1 MHACMGTEGL
11 LALGYWLLLI
21 YKGDASE
28 KLVIN
33 RTITLFFWESLTT
46 TFTYLI
52 ALLLLFFSFFFL
64 LIKERIA
71 ESHGSQCGFCTP
83 GIVMSMYTLLR
94 SNPVPTQK
102 EIESAFE
109 GMKLL
114 SWFMACKRAF
124 SPYDCEIKLD

>member
-1 MHACMGTEGL
+1 MGTKGL
-11 LALGYWLLLI
+11 LALGLWLLLI
-21 YKGDASE
+21 YKGDASG

-33 RTITLFFWESLTT
+33 RTITLFFLGITDNYNYISYSTVI
-46 TFTYLI
+46 F
-52 ALLLLFFSFFFL
+52 LFFFFL

-71 ESHGSQCGFCTP
+71 KSHGSQCGFCTP

-94 SNPVPTQK
+94 NNPAPTQK

-114 SWFMACKRAF
+114 S
-124 SPYDCEIKLD
+124 

>member
-1 MHACMGTEGL
+1 M

-21 YKGDASE
+21 YKGDTSN

-33 RTITLFFWESLTT
+33 RTITLVLEITDNYIYISCSTVIFF
-46 TFTYLI
+46 FRFI
-52 ALLLLFFSFFFL
+52 FL

-71 ESHGSQCGFCTP
+71 KSHGSQCGFCTP
-83 GIVMSMYTLLR
+83 GIVMSMYTVLR
-94 SNPVPTQK
+94 NNLVPTQK

-114 SWFMACKRAF
+114 S
-124 SPYDCEIKLD
+124 

>member
-1 MHACMGTEGL
+1 MVKIGGTIDLKICRSLKKKRRCMGTKGL
-11 LALGYWLLLI
+11 LALGLWLLLI
-21 YKGDASE
+21 YKGDASDRQ
-28 KLVIN
+28 VVN
-33 RTITLFFWESLTT
+33 RTITLFFWKSQTT

-52 ALLLLFFSFFFL
+52 ALLLLFFCFFFL

-71 ESHGSQCGFCTP
+71 KSHGSQCGFCTP

-94 SNPVPTQK
+94 NNPAPTQK

-114 SWFMACKRAF
+114 S
-124 SPYDCEIKLD
+124 

>member
-1 MHACMGTEGL
+1 MGTKGL
-11 LALGYWLLLI
+11 LALGLWLLLI
-21 YKGDASE
+21 YKGDASG

-33 RTITLFFWESLTT
+33 RTINLFFWESLTT
-46 TFTYLI
+46 TITYLI
-52 ALLLLFFSFFFL
+52 ALLFFLFLFFL

-71 ESHGSQCGFCTP
+71 KSHGSQCGFCTP

-94 SNPVPTQK
+94 DNPAPTQK

-114 SWFMACKRAF
+114 S
-124 SPYDCEIKLD
+124 